1 MYEKCGA
8 AGNVQQRA
16 ACIGALQALAFCPEE
31 GTRTAE
37 GIPAGGCLP
46 HLLGL
51 LRAGPLPL
59 RSLAAGALCN
69 LTLGNSAIAV
79 RACPLTAAPRKS
91 MHRAG

>member
-1 MYEKCGA
+1 MYGRPGA

-37 GIPAGGCLP
+37 GIAASGCLP
-46 HLLGL
+46 HLLSL

-59 RSLAAGALCN
+59 RSLAAGAVCN
-69 LTLGNSAIAV
+69 LTLGNTAIAV
-79 RACPLTAAPRKS
+79 WSPSPRVPC
-91 MHRAG
+91 HGN

>member
-1 MYEKCGA
+1 MVTRGW

-37 GIPAGGCLP
+37 DIASGGCLP

-51 LRAGPLPL
+51 LRSGPLPL
-59 RSLAAGALCN
+59 RSLAAGAMCN
-69 LTLGNSAIAV
+69 LTLGNAAIAV
-79 RACPLTAAPRKS
+79 SLRNP
-91 MHRAG
+91 